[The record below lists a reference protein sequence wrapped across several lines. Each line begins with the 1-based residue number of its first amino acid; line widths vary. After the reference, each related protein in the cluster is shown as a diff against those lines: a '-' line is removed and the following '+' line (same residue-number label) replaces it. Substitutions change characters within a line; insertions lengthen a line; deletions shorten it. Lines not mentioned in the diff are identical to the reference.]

1 MNYVNAARA
10 REAVMALS
18 TVLKQSLW
26 QRILASPFVAVM
38 VDESTDI
45 STSENM
51 ILYVTYIYEGRAQCS
66 FVGLVHAPE
75 VDAESLHDQLVT
87 FLESHSLS
95 MKKVMVFCSDGAS
108 VMTGDKSGVAVCL
121 QEHNR
126 FMLRIHCI
134 AHRLAL
140 GCADAASDMDYPEWQ
155 EKTMNENSSY
165 FNRSGK
171 RTSALKALCKEMSVT
186 ITKIVKSGKTRWLSR
201 SGCVVALLKLFPVI
215 AQVFAIDDENDVV
228 IVL

>member
-1 MNYVNAARA
+1 MARLEVAKPFLRAPMLLPSLFMLVIGSAPGMKLPMNYVNAARA
-10 REAVMALS
+10 REAVMAIS

-66 FVGLVHAPE
+66 FVGLVHALE

-95 MKKVMVFCSDGAS
+95 MKKVMVFCSDGVS
-108 VMTGDKSGVAVCL
+108 VMTGDKS
-121 QEHNR
+121 
-126 FMLRIHCI
+126 
-134 AHRLAL
+134 
-140 GCADAASDMDYPEWQ
+140 
-155 EKTMNENSSY
+155 
-165 FNRSGK
+165 
-171 RTSALKALCKEMSVT
+171 
-186 ITKIVKSGKTRWLSR
+186 
-201 SGCVVALLKLFPVI
+201 
-215 AQVFAIDDENDVV
+215 
-228 IVL
+228 